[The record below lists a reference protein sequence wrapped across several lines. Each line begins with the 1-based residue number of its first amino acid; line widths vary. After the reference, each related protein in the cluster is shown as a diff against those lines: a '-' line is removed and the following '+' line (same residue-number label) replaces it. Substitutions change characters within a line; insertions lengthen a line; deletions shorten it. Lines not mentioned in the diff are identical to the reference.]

1 MVFPRGTPSNSA
13 RFVVDYSREVMSM
26 RMVRALLVFAAVF
39 SVGACW
45 ADESGD
51 SFFARM
57 WSKAMP
63 KLEQALEL
71 FEKGETLPESR
82 VFGEDK
88 KSNSQ
93 KYEKLLNEVFDILLD
108 SEFNSS
114 RGEYRLLEDEIEK
127 AGLKMA
133 ELRKDRI
140 SAPEESWIPFR
151 QTRSKIDK
159 QLDELQSDIA
169 RFREE
174 RDAIRK
180 SMSVALN
187 AMGLYVEPERLDV
200 LLASVSGDDVMGLM
214 LAADSIKRI
223 NLQIVELLSKGEGNF
238 NIARKYTG
246 IHMVLVDIYLH
257 AHELVLSKIA
267 GEYSPRLDEISSSA
281 LLLKKQAE
289 SMLAS
294 TPAGD
299 ASREVLE
306 TNVRANERT
315 VRTAALYRDY
325 LRAQQNKLRSS
336 AEKLKNDLSV
346 ARNTYQTVKTG
357 GDLISLINTSMRTL
371 ESVYSFVLPDLSA
384 VYDREILKEF
394 ERITGQIRKG
404 S

>member
-1 MVFPRGTPSNSA
+1 
-13 RFVVDYSREVMSM
+13 
-26 RMVRALLVFAAVF
+26 
-39 SVGACW
+39 
-45 ADESGD
+45 
-51 SFFARM
+51 
-57 WSKAMP
+57 
-63 KLEQALEL
+63 
-71 FEKGETLPESR
+71 
-82 VFGEDK
+82 
-88 KSNSQ
+88 
-93 KYEKLLNEVFDILLD
+93 
-108 SEFNSS
+108 
-114 RGEYRLLEDEIEK
+114 
-127 AGLKMA
+127 
-133 ELRKDRI
+133 
-140 SAPEESWIPFR
+140 
-151 QTRSKIDK
+151 
-159 QLDELQSDIA
+159 
-169 RFREE
+169 
-174 RDAIRK
+174 
-180 SMSVALN
+180 
-187 AMGLYVEPERLDV
+187 

-257 AHELVLSKIA
+257 AHELVLNKIA